1 MFVFVSLV
9 SVSFDI
15 DLKNPATQHVDAPY
29 LVDNRVGLNR
39 VINLTGSIYCS
50 CEKKPLLVATLSILH
65 VFSFCFIFFIL
76 FHFFPV
82 PKPSW
87 SNTQLI

>member
-9 SVSFDI
+9 SLSFDI
-15 DLKNPATQHVDAPY
+15 ELQNPATQHVDAPY

-50 CEKKPLLVATLSILH
+50 CEKKLLLVATLSICKLF
-65 VFSFCFIFFIL
+65 VYPCFIRVIAL
-76 FHFFPV
+76 LH
-82 PKPSW
+82 
-87 SNTQLI
+87 TQ